1 MRKIYFSVL
10 ALFTFFSAHAQCD
23 YDFTT
28 VNTGSNMTVMI
39 TPSALNGPLEPG
51 DQLGVFFVNDAGDLV
66 CGGSLEWTQ
75 QQIAF
80 PVWGNEAGEDNGF
93 QNGESLIWKALK
105 QNGEVYDVDASYL
118 PSGGAPGT
126 YNLNGLAFVTS
137 LAFEQICNG
146 VVDPSGCDPIDF
158 SSVNTGA
165 NMTVFITPN
174 ATSGP
179 LSSGDN
185 IGVFFVNDQGEEVCA
200 GAAVWTGSQLSFP
213 AWGAEALQDNGFEM
227 GEEMIWNAQSSTG
240 AIYTITPVYQAA
252 SMAGYTLNGI
262 SFITHLDYA
271 LVDCGTADISGCTVS
286 TACNFDANA
295 NIDDGS
301 CTYADAGYDCA
312 GNCLADADGDG
323 VCDEFEVVGCQ
334 DASAANY
341 DASATDAGACDYLGC
356 TDASAC
362 NFDSGANVDDASC
375 TYADAGYDC
384 AGNCLADADGDG
396 VCDEFE
402 LVGCQDT
409 SAANYDASA
418 TDAGACDYL
427 GCTDASACNFDS
439 TANVD
444 DASCTYA
451 DAGYDCDGVC
461 LHDADNDG
469 VCDEDEIAGCMD
481 VDAVNYNELA
491 TDDNGSCEYAVSGCT
506 DSSALNYN
514 PDATQDDGSCEYT
527 IVGCTDSS
535 ATNYNSN
542 ATEDD
547 GSCEYVTFNG
557 VWPSSPEGITNTG
570 MNATIAING
579 MVAIDGVS
587 LDAGDLIGAF
597 YMDGENLVCG
607 GLSVWEGAESHLII
621 LWGDDSYTDEK
632 DGFDPGEEIIWM
644 VRDVSLEADHNAF
657 VFYDVG
663 QNAYA
668 TNAVLVIN
676 QIIVDPVFG
685 CMDHAYT
692 EYNEQANVESGTC
705 ATAWQ
710 SEYNGA
716 MEELA
721 DANGQIAELNGLL
734 SNAQGNIAAL
744 STQLDNLSAEYAQ
757 TVADM
762 NAAYDAMVDSYEN
775 TLANTIADYDAEI
788 VALNAAHDDLL
799 AATIAD
805 FEAQIAALNA
815 AHDNLLASTIADYED
830 QIAALNTAHDY
841 LIAGTIADYEGQITA
856 LNTAHDNLLAGT
868 IADYEGQ
875 IAALNTAH
883 EATITALNAAHAD
896 ELATTIAAM
905 NAEHDANIAA
915 LNATYADELATS
927 IASYEA
933 DIALLNTSHA
943 DLVAGL
949 NADHEAAITMLND
962 NYAAAVADLTASY
975 DAEIAALNEADVI
988 EDAAYEADI
997 NGLTGDLAYANANI
1011 TQLEEDLAY
1020 HSAPIYIDLLAGWNM
1035 VGFVLHE
1042 PMDVVASLVDLGDAL
1057 HIVKD
1062 NNANVYW
1069 PDFGFNGIGDFTPGQ
1084 GYQFRLY
1091 DEYLDFDFPF
1101 IPGQKIE
1108 LSPTAP
1114 DWATEMPVLNHPN
1127 DTRTLVRIVNMLGQ
1141 EVSDIDAFKG
1151 ETLLYLYSDGTVEK
1165 KLN

>member
-1 MRKIYFSVL
+1 MRKIYFSILL
-10 ALFTFFSAHAQCD
+10 ALFTFFGALAQCD

-28 VNTGSNMTVMI
+28 LNTGSNMTVMI

-51 DQLGVFFVNDAGDLV
+51 DQLGVFFVNNAGDLV

-118 PSGGAPGT
+118 PSGGTPGT

-137 LAFEQICNG
+137 LAFEEICDGSVEPN
-146 VVDPSGCDPIDF
+146 GCDPMDF
-158 SSVNTGA
+158 SIVNTGA

-213 AWGAEALQDNGFEM
+213 AWGTEAIQDNGFTI
-227 GEEMIWNAQSSTG
+227 GEEMIWKAQSSTG
-240 AIYTITPVYQAA
+240 AIYTITPVYQTP

-262 SFITHLDYA
+262 SYIIQLDYA
-271 LVDCGTADISGCTVS
+271 LVDCGTNDISGCTVS

-312 GNCLADADGDG
+312 GSCLSDADSDG
-323 VCDEFEVVGCQ
+323 VCDEFEVLGCQ

-356 TDASAC
+356 TDAIAC
-362 NFDSGANVDDASC
+362 NLDLSANLDDASC

-384 AGNCLADADGDG
+384 AGNCLADADADG

-402 LVGCQDT
+402 VLGCQDA
-409 SAANYDASA
+409 SAQNFDSSA
-418 TDAGACDYL
+418 TD
-427 GCTDASACNFDS
+427 
-439 TANVD
+439 
-444 DASCTYA
+444 
-451 DAGYDCDGVC
+451 
-461 LHDADNDG
+461 NDG
-469 VCDEDEIAGCMD
+469 
-481 VDAVNYNELA
+481 
-491 TDDNGSCEYAVSGCT
+491 SCAYTVSGCT

-514 PDATQDDGSCEYT
+514 LDATEDDGSCEYT

-542 ATEDD
+542 AIEDD

-570 MNATIAING
+570 MNATIAIND

-597 YMDGENLVCG
+597 YMDGESLVCG
-607 GLSVWEGAESHLII
+607 GLSVWEDAESHLII

-632 DGFDPGEEIIWM
+632 DGFDSGEEIIWM

-657 VFYDVG
+657 MFYEIG
-663 QNAYA
+663 QNTYA
-668 TNAVLVIN
+668 TNAVSVIN

-692 EYNEQANVESGTC
+692 EYNEQANIENGTC

-788 VALNAAHDDLL
+788 VALNAAHDNLL
-799 AATIAD
+799 AGTIAD
-805 FEAQIAALNA
+805 FEAQIAALN
-815 AHDNLLASTIADYED
+815 
-830 QIAALNTAHDY
+830 
-841 LIAGTIADYEGQITA
+841 
-856 LNTAHDNLLAGT
+856 
-868 IADYEGQ
+868 
-875 IAALNTAH
+875 TAH
-883 EATITALNAAHAD
+883 EATIIALNDAHAD

-905 NAEHDANIAA
+905 NAEHDTNIAT
-915 LNATYADELATS
+915 LNATYADELSAS

-962 NYAAAVADLTASY
+962 NYAADVADLTASY
-975 DAEIAALNEADVI
+975 DAEIADLNEADAI

-997 NGLTGDLAYANANI
+997 NGLTGDLTYANANI

-1141 EVSDIDAFKG
+1141 EVSDVDAFKG

-1165 KLN
+1165 ELN